1 MKKTKIFLCAALC
14 LLFAFFSAC
23 GGTQPDSPTDASS
36 QPQSSSSGGGDVA
49 SSDSFNSSDGAAT
62 YCNVYPV
69 EYAEVNRQTDM
80 EAFYAETKLGS
91 GASND
96 GPLAYGFVE
105 GVWHS
110 LRVAGKEVPVYSAR
124 CGYDVHSFAWV
135 DVETDGAFSLDV
147 RLELLAD
154 AKGKESV
161 VVLPE
166 KSGVQASLTDGIVSA
181 EIEAYGSYSFAFD
194 EEAKQALT
202 LYVAPK
208 AELVVPDGWQTK
220 LFEPKRYTREET
232 NFTEGNTLYYF
243 KRGAYDVTSISL
255 PSDSIL
261 YFESGTSLRIYEQGT
276 NDYFAAVSAS
286 DVQNVKISGR
296 ALLDF
301 SACMGGDGK
310 TKGAYSFSQ
319 TDGLKIEGL
328 ISVNSNNWTMCF
340 NNSKNAEVSR
350 CMFFSYRTYS
360 DGVMFSDCKN
370 SIARDC
376 FVRTGD
382 DAMEV
387 KAFTDSTD
395 SDCYTD
401 GLLFENNCVWTDK
414 GIGYGCIYE
423 SKHDIKNVIFRN
435 NSIGF
440 AQASWSEHLGCCTV
454 QMGSVKTST
463 WEDIHF
469 EDMEVYKTSC
479 ALLSVFNRANDE
491 TEGGKI
497 KDVYF
502 RDITAKYAVQTNLPV
517 YCLSVVIRL
526 KEGASWQN
534 STIGA
539 LYLDNIRYAGTE
551 ITAENYEEYTN
562 IALDDGARFAR
573 SSIKVNKLPRE
584 E

>member
-1 MKKTKIFLCAALC
+1 MKKTKISLCAALC
-14 LLFAFFSAC
+14 LLFVFSSAC
-23 GGTQPDSPTDASS
+23 GGSPSDTSTDASS
-36 QPQSSSSGGGDVA
+36 KEQSSSADG
-49 SSDSFNSSDGAAT
+49 SSSSSSSDGEAS
-62 YCNVYPV
+62 YCNVYPL
-69 EYAEVNRQTDM
+69 EYAEVNKQADM
-80 EAFYAETKLGS
+80 EAFYAETRLGS

-96 GPLAYGFVE
+96 GPLAYGFVD

-110 LRVAGKEVPVYSAR
+110 LLVDGKEVPVYSAR
-124 CGYDVHSFAWV
+124 CGYNVHSFAWV

-147 RLELLAD
+147 QLELLA
-154 AKGKESV
+154 GEKESV

-166 KSGVQASLTDGIVSA
+166 KAEVEASLADGVVRAKIVD
-181 EIEAYGSYSFAFD
+181 YGSYSFAFD
-194 EEAKQALT
+194 EEAEQALT

-208 AELVVPDGWQTK
+208 AEIAAPSGWQTK
-220 LFEPKRYTREET
+220 VFEPRKYAREET
-232 NFTEGNTLYYF
+232 TFTEGNTLYYF
-243 KRGAYDVTSISL
+243 KEGAYDVTSISL

-261 YFESGTSLRIYEQGT
+261 YFERGTSLRIYEQGA

-286 DVQNVKISGR
+286 GVQNVKILGR

-301 SACMGGDGK
+301 SACMGGDSK
-310 TKGAYSFSQ
+310 TKGVYSFSQ
-319 TDGLKIEGL
+319 ADGLEIEGL
-328 ISVNSNNWTMCF
+328 VRVNSNNWTMCF
-340 NNSKNAEVSR
+340 HNSKNVEVSR

-360 DGVMFSDCKN
+360 DGVMFSDCKD
-370 SIARDC
+370 SRARDC

-395 SDCYTD
+395 PDCYTD
-401 GLLFENNCVWTDK
+401 GVLFENNCVWTDK

-469 EDMEVYKTSC
+469 ENMEVYKTSC
-479 ALLSVFNRANDE
+479 ALLSVFNRANNE
-491 TEGGKI
+491 REGGKI
-497 KDVYF
+497 KDIYF
-502 RDITAKYAVQTNLPV
+502 ENITAKYAVQTNLPV

-526 KEGASWQN
+526 KEGATWQN

-539 LYLDNIRYAGTE
+539 LYLDNIRYAGAE
-551 ITAENYEEYTN
+551 IAADNYEEYTN
-562 IALDDGARFAR
+562 IALDNGARFAR
-573 SSIKVNKLPRE
+573 SSIKVNKLSGE